1 MTTNP
6 TTPPPQTAPP
16 APANGKPQL
25 SQQRQQELRNKY
37 EPDRAP
43 PSLRKFAQ
51 AKPPD
56 NATPVRK
63 FSRDW

>member
-1 MTTNP
+1 MITNP
-6 TTPPPQTAPP
+6 TTPPPQTAQP
-16 APANGKPQL
+16 APAIGNNP
-25 SQQRQQELRNKY
+25 QRQQELRNKY

-51 AKPPD
+51 ANRPGSAAP
-56 NATPVRK
+56 ARK